1 MSHSSL
7 HPSIPRP
14 RGHRAE
20 MAAFVLLIV
29 CLAALWVLGEPSEY
43 MLRCLGF
50 YLASLQL
57 KLLFKRVCSLAE
69 ELCHIH
75 SRYQGNYWRA
85 IRACLG
91 CPIHYGALLLL
102 SCYFY
107 TTLPN
112 IVDSPLTWMLAQ
124 LGLSEALNILLGLQG
139 LTPAEVSTICEQKN
153 FNVAHGLAWS
163 YYIGYLRLIL
173 PGLRARIHTY
183 NQLHSNTLRGVGSHR
198 LYILFPLDCGVLDDL
213 SAADPNI
220 RFLHELP
227 RQSADR
233 AGIKSRV
240 YTNSI
245 YELLEKGKP
254 VGTCVLEYAT
264 PLQTLFAMSQDG
276 RAGFSQ
282 EDRLEQAKLFCRTL
296 EDILAD
302 APEFQKSCRLIVYQE
317 PTEESDFSLSQE
329 ILKHLRQEE
338 KEEVTVG
345 TVSSTLH
352 QEPVS
357 STLYQEPE
365 LLISGMDQ
373 PLPLRTD
380 IF

>member
-14 RGHRAE
+14 RGRRARNI
-20 MAAFVLLIV
+20 AAFVLLIV
-29 CLAALWVLGEPSEY
+29 CLAALWLSGKPSEY
-43 MLRCLGF
+43 TLQCLVLH
-50 YLASLQL
+50 LASQQL
-57 KLLFKRVCSLAE
+57 GLLSNRVCYLAE
-69 ELCHIH
+69 ELSHIH
-75 SRYQGNYWRA
+75 SRYRGNYWRA
-85 IRACLG
+85 VRACLG
-91 CPIHYGALLLL
+91 CPSRFGVVLLV
-102 SCYFY
+102 SFYFY
-107 TTLPN
+107 ISLPN
-112 IVDSPLTWMLAQ
+112 IDGLPLTWMLAH
-124 LGLSEALNILLGLQG
+124 LGLSEALNILLGLRG
-139 LTPAEVSTICEQKN
+139 LTPAEASTVCEQRH

-183 NQLHSNTLRGVGSHR
+183 NQLHGNTLQGVGSHR

-227 RQSADR
+227 RQSSDR
-233 AGIKSRV
+233 AGIKNRV
-240 YTNSI
+240 YTNSV

-264 PLQTLFAMSQDG
+264 PLQTLFAMSQDA

-296 EDILAD
+296 ADILAD
-302 APEFQKSCRLIVYQE
+302 DPESQKSCRLIVYQE
-317 PTEESDFSLSQE
+317 PTEESDFSLSQA

-338 KEEVTVG
+338 REEVTVG
-345 TVSSTLH
+345 TVGTYEAPGSSTLH
-352 QEPVS
+352 
-357 STLYQEPE
+357 QEPE